1 MGRIT
6 VNGKP
11 HHSSSPESRRK
22 AVERHKEEAGGQD
35 TARLCSE
42 GPGEAGEGPWSSPH
56 EEAASVWT
64 SPSLLSSLRLQ
75 SLTHTVPQA
84 H

>member
-6 VNGKP
+6 VNGKQNR
-11 HHSSSPESRRK
+11 SSSPESRRK
-22 AVERHKEEAGGQD
+22 AEAGGQD
-35 TARLCSE
+35 TARLCSK

-75 SLTHTVPQA
+75 SLTHTVSQA